1 MTIYG
6 RKITDDDMETIGS
19 YMNDDIREELHA
31 KIAGCTA
38 EEFIS
43 AYLERDPD
51 FITLL
56 ENEFR
61 FDADEIPPEFY
72 YWLDTEYLFGDYSVK
87 KWALMRG
94 KFTDDGERD
103 RDTEEVLT
111 WGEIPETED
120 MNEAW
125 NQIDEAIEAKL
136 GFVPDYEVN

>member
-61 FDADEIPPEFY
+61 FDEDGLSCEPY
-72 YWLDTEYLFGDYSVK
+72 YEVCSPYENS
-87 KWALMRG
+87 
-94 KFTDDGERD
+94 DDVEVILTTSDLER
-103 RDTEEVLT
+103 
-111 WGEIPETED
+111 
-120 MNEAW
+120 AK
-125 NQIDEAIEAKL
+125 DEARYWQGRKPVEIREIVHEVI
-136 GFVPDYEVN
+136 GGYDYNTIDF

>member
-19 YMNDDIREELHA
+19 YMNDAIREELHA

-94 KFTDDGERD
+94 EFTDDGEKD

-111 WGEIPETED
+111 WGTIPETDD